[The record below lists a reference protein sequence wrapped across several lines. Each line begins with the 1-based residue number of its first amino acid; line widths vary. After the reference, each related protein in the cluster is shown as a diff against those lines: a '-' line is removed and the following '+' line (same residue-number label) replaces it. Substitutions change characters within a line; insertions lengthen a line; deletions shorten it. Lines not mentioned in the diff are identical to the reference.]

1 MHDVRLWIDT
11 NAARSVAAIEEL
23 CSLAGSRGVEVV
35 VHAQV
40 YLERRRQMRAHA
52 GTRFSEAR
60 FDGFLRQCGIHIVD
74 IHLDHP
80 TAARWADDLFQ
91 RYPTDAAWEQAKQ
104 RTLGGELRADFKVV
118 PGKMPMTTDWLIA
131 LAVEDDA
138 ASRII
143 TRDEGE
149 EWRRLR
155 EGEPRRALT
164 WDEAVI
170 WLQGLPAAAPSPGRG
185 AT

>member
-1 MHDVRLWIDT
+1 MRLWIDT
-11 NAARSVAAIEEL
+11 NVARSVTAIEEL
-23 CSLAGSRGVEVV
+23 CSLAESKGVEVV

-40 YLERRRQMRAHA
+40 YLERRRQMRARA
-52 GTRFSEAR
+52 GARFSAAR
-60 FDGFLRQCGIHIVD
+60 FDGFLRQCGIKVVD

-80 TAARWADDLFQ
+80 TAARWADDLCQ
-91 RYPTDAAWEQAKQ
+91 RYPTDAAWELAKQ
-104 RTLGGELRADFKVV
+104 RTLGGELRADFKVL
-118 PGKMPMTTDWLIA
+118 PGRMPMTTDWLIA

-155 EGEPRRALT
+155 EVEPRRALT
-164 WDEAVI
+164 WDEAVT
-170 WLQGLPAAAPSPGRG
+170 WLQSLPVDERSPDRS
-185 AT
+185 A